1 MEWILFDL
9 LRPSTRPP
17 HSTTIN
23 SGLPHT
29 TVLPLNPSAHLNRIH
44 SPVHLPRSPTANAL
58 NKCKLRPHSPGLA
71 FPLHH
76 PIFPH
81 YPLPLSTT
89 TSIQDD
95 RDDDYED
102 DDEED
107 EDDDQDEDEDEAED
121 DDDKAMM
128 EKVATMTIV
137 SSVSDITTSW
147 MARTAVQ
154 PLPASVH
161 VPPFSLQYQT
171 V

>member
-1 MEWILFDL
+1 MDGH
-9 LRPSTRPP
+9 PPP
-17 HSTTIN
+17 HCPYFPIPPSCSPLHICTTI
-23 SGLPHT
+23 
-29 TVLPLNPSAHLNRIH
+29 PSPPP
-44 SPVHLPRSPTANAL
+44 S
-58 NKCKLRPHSPGLA
+58 
-71 FPLHH
+71 PLHLH
-76 PIFPH
+76 QPIFPH
-81 YPLPLSTT
+81 DPLPLSTT

-95 RDDDYED
+95 RDDHYDDD
-102 DDEED
+102 DDEDED
-107 EDDDQDEDEDEAED
+107 EDDDQDEDEDEAEDD

-161 VPPFSLQYQT
+161 VPPFQT